1 VSAGTEALLATV
13 RKALPKIRDKRL
25 VYTMTVSDVLKAHP
39 SLDSLAA
46 ELERVGA
53 LATHHAVVAETEFQ
67 RAEGFVREAEAQQR
81 RFFEELEQREAA
93 EDELERVK
101 AERDHLG
108 KSAQDGWQ
116 AHADEEAR
124 LGKALAALRFYGE
137 RHRYHSE
144 CCGNCIANDGGYI
157 ARAAIVE
164 IEGEAT
170 PLQKAYGG
178 KVRTVDTTA
187 AEIEGEA

>member
-1 VSAGTEALLATV
+1 MSADTEALLATV
-13 RKALPKIRDKRL
+13 REGVGEITPHPDWGSEYRTPTRKQAKAAR
-25 VYTMTVSDVLKAHP
+25 AA
-39 SLDSLAA
+39 LDSLAA
-46 ELERVGA
+46 
-53 LATHHAVVAETEFQ
+53 
-67 RAEGFVREAEAQQR
+67 
-81 RFFEELEQREAA
+81 
-93 EDELERVK
+93 ELERVK